1 MSAFVDFKKYRRPRE
16 SWLLP
21 DSRAKWFL
29 QVLGAVVLGVVIALS
44 YRDVVRLLGSLA
56 S

>member
-1 MSAFVDFKKYRRPRE
+1 MNAFVDFKKYRRPRE

-21 DSRAKWFL
+21 DSRATWFL
-29 QVLGAVVLGVVIALS
+29 QVLGAVVLGVVIALG